1 MAISYI
7 FHRFGYH
14 ILWVFTGVRSCQV
27 SPIGMGEE
35 PSILTRMF
43 HEKSDR
49 VSTVP
54 FMEKNNQDILE
65 NLNAGVYAL
74 DDGTVSYVNR
84 ALLQM
89 LGYSEPA
96 DITGKNFLDLV
107 HPEDRPLFGVIAMES
122 KHDSGSS
129 QVPVFRMIKKDGS
142 FVWVSGHASEG
153 SEQKGT
159 NGIGCLVDIT
169 ALKNREALLSET
181 GENYRIVLNEIEDG
195 YLENDLAGNTLFCND
210 AVCRIY
216 GVTREW
222 LMGKNYR
229 ETTDKETADACF
241 QAFNRVYLTGIP
253 SKSFIFET
261 STKGGVRK
269 TLEYSISLK
278 KDAKGGPAGF
288 RSIVRDI
295 TDQKQAEA
303 DVMKHR
309 SRLRAIFR
317 SVKDAIITVDTDLR
331 VIEAN
336 QAAKTIC
343 GLETKQIIGKV
354 FTESPSRCDNACHE
368 VLLETLKRKSSIK
381 GYQVECGNP
390 QRPSQKSDLSCSPLM
405 DKKGQFMGAVL
416 VIRDIT
422 RLNELERELAERS
435 RFQKIIGKSRPMR
448 EIYKLMEDLA
458 DLETTVLIT
467 GDSGTGKELVAK
479 ALHNIGN
486 RAFKPFVTVNCS
498 ALAEN
503 LLESE
508 LFGHVKGAFTG
519 AVKDARGRFE
529 TANGGT
535 IHLDEIGDISPGIQ
549 LKLLRVLQEKEFER
563 VGDSVT
569 IKADVRIVA
578 STNKNLKQK
587 VLNGEFREDLYY
599 RLKVVEIQLPPLRRR
614 LEDVPLLVDHF
625 FQKFNKAFGKQVEI
639 LADEVLA
646 IFMGY
651 HWPGNVR
658 ELEHTIE
665 HAFVLCHDSTIRP
678 KHIPAEIRE
687 LSTPGIVSPKKT
699 PEKDRGHIEAMLK
712 QTDWNVAKSA
722 RLLGIGRRTLYRRI
736 AHYRLTRPSI

>member
-1 MAISYI
+1 M
-7 FHRFGYH
+7 H
-14 ILWVFTGVRSCQV
+14 
-27 SPIGMGEE
+27 MGKYDQ
-35 PSILTRMF
+35 S
-43 HEKSDR
+43 
-49 VSTVP
+49 V
-54 FMEKNNQDILE
+54 LE
-65 NLNAGVYAL
+65 NLTAGVYAL
-74 DDGTVSYVNR
+74 DGESVCYVNK

-89 LGYSEPA
+89 LGYGNFSELTGINIL
-96 DITGKNFLDLV
+96 DIV
-107 HPEDRPLFGVIAMES
+107 HPDDKLLLDNAAMEATPAAG
-122 KHDSGSS
+122 DRG
-129 QVPVFRMIKKDGS
+129 PIVFRLMKKDGS
-142 FVWVSGHASEG
+142 FVWVSGNPPGG
-153 SEQKGT
+153 SGQTGS
-159 NGIGCLVDIT
+159 NYIGCLIDIT
-169 ALKNREALLSET
+169 ALKNREAALSET
-181 GENYRIVLNEIEDG
+181 EENYRSALNDIEDG
-195 YLENDLAGNTLFCND
+195 YVENDLSGNTIFCND
-210 AVCRIY
+210 AVCRIF
-216 GVTREW
+216 GVSREW
-222 LMGKNYR
+222 LMGRNYR
-229 ETTDKETADACF
+229 ETADEETANACY

-261 STKGGVRK
+261 FTRGGLRK
-269 TLEYSISLK
+269 ILEYSISLK
-278 KDAKGGPAGF
+278 KDSKGEPAGF

-295 TDQKQAEA
+295 TDRKRAKA
-303 DVMKHR
+303 DAMEHR
-309 SRLRAIFR
+309 NRLRAIFR

-336 QAAKTIC
+336 QAAQAIC
-343 GLETKQIIGKV
+343 GLETKKIIGKV
-354 FTESPSRCDNACHE
+354 FTDVSSRCDNACHE

-405 DKKGQFMGAVL
+405 DKNGKFMGAVL

-467 GDSGTGKELVAK
+467 GDSGTGKELAAK

-529 TANGGT
+529 TADGGT
-535 IHLDEIGDISPGIQ
+535 IHLDEIGDISASIQ

-569 IKADVRIVA
+569 MRADVRIVA

-587 VLNGEFREDLYY
+587 VLQGEFREDLYY
-599 RLKVVEIQLPPLRRR
+599 RLKVVEIRLPPLRDR
-614 LEDVPLLVDHF
+614 LEDIPLLVDHF
-625 FQKFNKAFGKQVEI
+625 IQKFNQDFGKHIEK
-639 LADEVLA
+639 LGDEVLGV
-646 IFMGY
+646 FMGY
-651 HWPGNVR
+651 HWPGNIR

-665 HAFVLCHDSTIRP
+665 HAFVLCHGNTIHLQ
-678 KHIPAEIRE
+678 HIPTDIRD
-687 LSTPGIVSPKKT
+687 LPVSAKVSARKTPG
-699 PEKDRGHIEAMLK
+699 KDRGDIQAMLK

-736 AHYRLTRPSI
+736 SQYRLARPSR

>member
-1 MAISYI
+1 
-7 FHRFGYH
+7 
-14 ILWVFTGVRSCQV
+14 
-27 SPIGMGEE
+27 
-35 PSILTRMF
+35 
-43 HEKSDR
+43 
-49 VSTVP
+49 
-54 FMEKNNQDILE
+54 MEDNKQHALE
-65 NLNAGVYAL
+65 NLTAAIYVLDGGIIRYA
-74 DDGTVSYVNR
+74 NR

-89 LGYSEPA
+89 LGYSDPVE
-96 DITGKNFLDLV
+96 IVGKNILDIV
-107 HPEDRPLFGVIAMES
+107 HPDDRLLLDNTTMELNRTT
-122 KHDSGSS
+122 GNLG
-129 QVPVFRMIKKDGS
+129 PMVFRLTKRDGS
-142 FVWVSGHASEG
+142 FVWVSGHHPGGATQSDL
-153 SEQKGT
+153 S
-159 NGIGCLVDIT
+159 GIGCLIDVT
-169 ALKNREALLSET
+169 KLKNREAALSET
-181 GENYRIVLNEIEDG
+181 EENYRIVLDDIEDG
-195 YLENDLAGNTLFCND
+195 YLENDLSGNTIFCND
-210 AVCRIY
+210 AVCRIL

-222 LMGKNYR
+222 LMGRNYR
-229 ETTDKETADACF
+229 EATDEETANACY

-261 STKGGVRK
+261 FTRGGLRK
-269 TLEYSISLK
+269 ILEYSISLK
-278 KDAKGGPAGF
+278 KDSKGEPAGF

-295 TDQKQAEA
+295 TDQKRAMA
-303 DVMKHR
+303 DAMAHR

-336 QAAKTIC
+336 QAAQTIC
-343 GLETKQIIGKV
+343 GLETKHIIGKV
-354 FTESPSRCDNACHE
+354 FTSVSNQCDNACHE
-368 VLLETLKRKSSIK
+368 VLLETLKRKSSVK

-405 DKKGQFMGAVL
+405 DKNGKFMGAVL

-435 RFQKIIGKSRPMR
+435 RFQKIIGKSRRMR

-467 GDSGTGKELVAK
+467 GDSGTGKELVAR

-486 RAFKPFVTVNCS
+486 RAFKPFVAVNCS

-535 IHLDEIGDISPGIQ
+535 IHLDEIGDISARIQ

-563 VGDSVT
+563 VGDSLT
-569 IKADVRIVA
+569 MRADVRIVA

-587 VLNGEFREDLYY
+587 VLSGEFREDLYY
-599 RLKVVEIQLPPLRRR
+599 RLKVVEIQLPPLRDR
-614 LEDVPLLVDHF
+614 LGDVPLLVDHF
-625 FQKFNKAFGKQVEI
+625 IQKFNKTFGKQIEK
-639 LADEVLA
+639 LGDEVLGV
-646 IFMGY
+646 FMGY
-651 HWPGNVR
+651 HWPGNIR

-665 HAFVLCHDSTIRP
+665 HAFVLCHDNTIHLR
-678 KHIPAEIRE
+678 HIPTEVRE
-687 LSTPGIVSPKKT
+687 LSTARKGPARKA
-699 PEKDRGHIEAMLK
+699 PEKDRTDIEAILK

-736 AHYRLTRPSI
+736 AQYRLVRPSR

>member
-1 MAISYI
+1 
-7 FHRFGYH
+7 
-14 ILWVFTGVRSCQV
+14 
-27 SPIGMGEE
+27 
-35 PSILTRMF
+35 
-43 HEKSDR
+43 
-49 VSTVP
+49 
-54 FMEKNNQDILE
+54 MEKNDQGMLE

-74 DDGTVSYVNR
+74 DDNIVCYANR

-89 LGYSEPA
+89 LGYDNPSEL
-96 DITGKNFLDLV
+96 TGKNILDIV
-107 HPEDRPLFGVIAMES
+107 HPDDKLLFGNGVLKSTQAAGNREPM
-122 KHDSGSS
+122 
-129 QVPVFRMIKKDGS
+129 VLRLTKKDGS
-142 FVWVSGHASEG
+142 FVWVSGHHPGGQVQVG
-153 SEQKGT
+153 SKGF
-159 NGIGCLVDIT
+159 GCLIDIT
-169 ALKNREALLSET
+169 ALKNREAILSET
-181 GENYRIVLNEIEDG
+181 EENYRIVLNDIEDG
-195 YLENDLAGNTLFCND
+195 YVENDLSGNTIFCND
-210 AVCRIY
+210 AVCRIL
-216 GVTREW
+216 GVSREW
-222 LMGKNYR
+222 LIGRNYR
-229 ETTDKETADACF
+229 EATDEETANACY

-261 STKGGVRK
+261 FTRGGLRK
-269 TLEYSISLK
+269 ILEYSISLK
-278 KDAKGGPAGF
+278 RDSKGDPAGF

-295 TDQKQAEA
+295 TDRKRAKA
-303 DVMKHR
+303 DAMEHR
-309 SRLRAIFR
+309 NRLRAIFR

-336 QAAKTIC
+336 QAAQTIC
-343 GLETKQIIGKV
+343 GLETKQIIGKI
-354 FTESPSRCDNACHE
+354 FTDVSNRCDNACHE

-405 DKKGQFMGAVL
+405 DKNGKFMGAVL

-448 EIYKLMEDLA
+448 ELYKLMEDLA

-508 LFGHVKGAFTG
+508 LFGHIKGAFTG

-529 TANGGT
+529 TAEGGT
-535 IHLDEIGDISPGIQ
+535 IHLDEIGDISARIQ

-563 VGDSVT
+563 VGDSAT
-569 IKADVRIVA
+569 MRADVRIVA

-587 VLNGEFREDLYY
+587 VIDGEFREDLYY
-599 RLKVVEIQLPPLRRR
+599 RLKVVEIQLPPLRDR

-625 FQKFNKAFGKQVEI
+625 IQKFNKVFGKQVKK
-639 LADEVLA
+639 LDDEVLGV
-646 IFMGY
+646 FMAY
-651 HWPGNVR
+651 PWPGNIR

-665 HAFVLCHDSTIRP
+665 HAFVLCHDNAIHLR
-678 KHIPAEIRE
+678 HIPTDIRE
-687 LSTPGIVSPKKT
+687 LHMSGKVSARRA
-699 PEKDRGHIEAMLK
+699 PEKDRGDIEAILK

-736 AHYRLTRPSI
+736 SQYRLVRPSR

>member
-1 MAISYI
+1 M
-7 FHRFGYH
+7 
-14 ILWVFTGVRSCQV
+14 L
-27 SPIGMGEE
+27 M
-35 PSILTRMF
+35 
-43 HEKSDR
+43 EKS
-49 VSTVP
+49 
-54 FMEKNNQDILE
+54 EKSVLE

-74 DDGTVSYVNR
+74 DGNIVCYANR

-89 LGYSEPA
+89 LGYDNPSEFR
-96 DITGKNFLDLV
+96 GKNILDVV
-107 HPEDRPLFGVIAMES
+107 HPEDKLLFGNGVLASTQTAGKREPIVLRLA
-122 KHDSGSS
+122 
-129 QVPVFRMIKKDGS
+129 KKDGS
-142 FVWVSGHASEG
+142 FVWVSGHHPGGQARVG
-153 SEQKGT
+153 SKGF
-159 NGIGCLVDIT
+159 GCLIDIT
-169 ALKNREALLSET
+169 ALKNREAALSET
-181 GENYRIVLNEIEDG
+181 EENHRIVLNEIEDG
-195 YLENDLAGNTLFCND
+195 YVENDLSGNVIFCND
-210 AVCRIY
+210 AVCKIL
-216 GVTREW
+216 GVSREW
-222 LMGKNYR
+222 LMGRNYR
-229 ETTDKETADACF
+229 ETTDEETANACY

-261 STKGGVRK
+261 FTRGGLRK
-269 TLEYSISLK
+269 ILEYSISLK
-278 KDAKGGPAGF
+278 KDSKGDPSGF

-295 TDQKQAEA
+295 TDRKRAKA
-303 DVMKHR
+303 DAMENR
-309 SRLRAIFR
+309 NRLRAIFR

-336 QAAKTIC
+336 QAAHTIC
-343 GLETKQIIGKV
+343 GLETKQIIGKI
-354 FTESPSRCDNACHE
+354 FTHVSNRCDNACHE

-390 QRPSQKSDLSCSPLM
+390 QRPSQKSDLSCSPLL
-405 DKKGQFMGAVL
+405 DKNGKFMGAVL

-435 RFQKIIGKSRPMR
+435 QFQKIIGKSRPMR
-448 EIYKLMEDLA
+448 ELYKLMEDLA

-508 LFGHVKGAFTG
+508 LFGHEKGAFTG

-529 TANGGT
+529 TAEGGT
-535 IHLDEIGDISPGIQ
+535 IHLDEIGDISARIQ

-563 VGDSVT
+563 VGDSAT
-569 IKADVRIVA
+569 MSADVRIVA

-587 VLNGEFREDLYY
+587 VMKGEFREDLYY
-599 RLKVVEIQLPPLRRR
+599 RLKVVEIQLSPLRDR

-625 FQKFNKAFGKQVEI
+625 IQKFNKVFGKQVEK
-639 LADEVLA
+639 LDDEVLGV
-646 IFMGY
+646 FMAY
-651 HWPGNVR
+651 QWPGNIR

-665 HAFVLCHDSTIRP
+665 HAFVLCHDNIIHLR
-678 KHIPAEIRE
+678 HIPTDIRE
-687 LSTPGIVSPKKT
+687 VSLPGKASVRRM
-699 PEKDRGHIEAMLK
+699 PEQDRGDIEAILK

-736 AHYRLTRPSI
+736 SQYRLVRPAR

>member
-1 MAISYI
+1 MMTSMEDNK
-7 FHRFGYH
+7 
-14 ILWVFTGVRSCQV
+14 Q
-27 SPIGMGEE
+27 
-35 PSILTRMF
+35 
-43 HEKSDR
+43 R
-49 VSTVP
+49 V
-54 FMEKNNQDILE
+54 LE
-65 NLNAGVYAL
+65 NLTAGVYAL
-74 DDGTVSYVNR
+74 DGDTVCYVNR
-84 ALLQM
+84 TLVQM

-96 DITGKNFLDLV
+96 DITGKKILDMV
-107 HPEDRPLFGVIAMES
+107 YPDDRPLLGVTARES
-122 KHDSGSS
+122 NQASGSR
-129 QVPVFRMIKKDGS
+129 QALTFRMIKKDGS
-142 FVWVSGHASEG
+142 FVWVSGYFTG
-153 SEQKGT
+153 GPEQT
-159 NGIGCLVDIT
+159 DANGIGCLVDVT
-169 ALKNREALLSET
+169 ELKDREAALSET
-181 GENYRIVLNEIEDG
+181 GENYRIVLNDIEDG

-216 GVTREW
+216 GVSREW

-229 ETTDKETADACF
+229 ETTDEETANACY

-261 STKGGVRK
+261 STRGGVRK
-269 TLEYSISLK
+269 ILEYSISLK
-278 KDAKGGPAGF
+278 KDSKGAPVGF

-295 TDQKQAEA
+295 TDQKRAEA
-303 DVMKHR
+303 DVLKHR
-309 SRLRAIFR
+309 SRLRAIFQ

-336 QAAKTIC
+336 QAAHTIC

-354 FTESPSRCDNACHE
+354 FTEVSSRCDNACHE

-405 DKKGQFMGAVL
+405 DKNGKFMGAVL

-422 RLNELERELAERS
+422 RLNELEKELAERS
-435 RFQKIIGKSRPMR
+435 RFQKIIGKSRRMR

-479 ALHNIGN
+479 ALHNIGH
-486 RAFKPFVTVNCS
+486 RAFEPFVTVNCS

-529 TANGGT
+529 TADGGT
-535 IHLDEIGDISPGIQ
+535 IHLDEIGDISARIQ

-578 STNKNLKQK
+578 STNRNLKQK
-587 VLNGEFREDLYY
+587 VMDGEFREDLYY
-599 RLKVVEIQLPPLRRR
+599 RLKVVEIQLPPLRDR

-625 FQKFNKAFGKQVEI
+625 IQRFNKTFNKQIEK
-639 LADEVLA
+639 LSDEVLGV
-646 IFMGY
+646 FMGY
-651 HWPGNVR
+651 HWPGNIR

-665 HAFVLCHDSTIRP
+665 HAFVLCHDNTIHLR
-678 KHIPAEIRE
+678 HIPADIRE
-687 LSTPGIVSPKKT
+687 QSTVRKLSAKKA
-699 PEKDRGHIEAMLK
+699 PEKDRTDIEAILQ

-736 AHYRLTRPSI
+736 ADYRLTRPLP

>member
-1 MAISYI
+1 
-7 FHRFGYH
+7 
-14 ILWVFTGVRSCQV
+14 
-27 SPIGMGEE
+27 
-35 PSILTRMF
+35 
-43 HEKSDR
+43 
-49 VSTVP
+49 
-54 FMEKNNQDILE
+54 MEKNDQSLLE
-65 NLNAGVYAL
+65 NLNTGVYAL
-74 DDGTVSYVNR
+74 DGDIVCYANR

-89 LGYSEPA
+89 LGYDNPSEL
-96 DITGKNFLDLV
+96 TGKSISDIV
-107 HPEDRPLFGVIAMES
+107 HPDDKLLFVNGVPES
-122 KHDSGSS
+122 TQASGNREPM
-129 QVPVFRMIKKDGS
+129 VLRLTKKDGS
-142 FVWVSGHASEG
+142 FVWVSGYHPGGQVQVG
-153 SEQKGT
+153 SKDF
-159 NGIGCLVDIT
+159 GCLIDIT
-169 ALKNREALLSET
+169 ALKNREAALSET
-181 GENYRIVLNEIEDG
+181 EENYRIVLNDIEDG
-195 YLENDLAGNTLFCND
+195 YVENDLSGNTIFCND
-210 AVCRIY
+210 AVCRIL
-216 GVTREW
+216 GVSREW
-222 LMGKNYR
+222 LMGRNYR
-229 ETTDKETADACF
+229 ETTDEETANACF

-261 STKGGVRK
+261 FTRGGLQK
-269 TLEYSISLK
+269 ILEYSISLK
-278 KDAKGGPAGF
+278 KDSKGDPAGF

-295 TDQKQAEA
+295 TDRKQAKA
-303 DVMKHR
+303 DAMEHR
-309 SRLRAIFR
+309 NRLRAIFR

-336 QAAKTIC
+336 QAAQTIC
-343 GLETKQIIGKV
+343 GLDTKQIIGKI
-354 FTESPSRCDNACHE
+354 FTDVSNRCDNACHE

-405 DKKGQFMGAVL
+405 DKNGKFMGAVL

-448 EIYKLMEDLA
+448 ELYKLMEDLA

-498 ALAEN
+498 ALAES

-508 LFGHVKGAFTG
+508 LFGHIKGAFTG

-529 TANGGT
+529 TAEGGT
-535 IHLDEIGDISPGIQ
+535 IHLDEIGDISARIQ

-563 VGDSVT
+563 VGDSAT
-569 IKADVRIVA
+569 MKADVRIVA

-587 VLNGEFREDLYY
+587 VMNGEFREDLYY
-599 RLKVVEIQLPPLRRR
+599 RLKVVEIQLPPLRDR

-625 FQKFNKAFGKQVEI
+625 IQKFNKVFGKQVVK
-639 LADEVLA
+639 LDDKALGV
-646 IFMGY
+646 FMEY
-651 HWPGNVR
+651 HWPGNIR

-665 HAFVLCHDSTIRP
+665 HAFVLCHDNAIRLR
-678 KHIPAEIRE
+678 HIPADIRE
-687 LSTPGIVSPKKT
+687 LSVPGKVSVRRA
-699 PEKDRGHIEAMLK
+699 PEMDRGDIEAILK

-736 AHYRLTRPSI
+736 SQYRLVRPSR

>member
-1 MAISYI
+1 M
-7 FHRFGYH
+7 
-14 ILWVFTGVRSCQV
+14 L
-27 SPIGMGEE
+27 
-35 PSILTRMF
+35 
-43 HEKSDR
+43 
-49 VSTVP
+49 
-54 FMEKNNQDILE
+54 FMEDKDQRTLD
-65 NLNAGVYAL
+65 NLTAGVYAL
-74 DDGTVSYVNR
+74 DGGIICYANR
-84 ALLQM
+84 WLLQL
-89 LGYSEPA
+89 LGY
-96 DITGKNFLDLV
+96 GDLWQLAGQKFIDMV
-107 HPEDRPLFGVIAMES
+107 HPDDRPLVDVAGMALPPA
-122 KHDSGSS
+122 DGSS
-129 QVPVFRMIKKDGS
+129 KALVFRLARKDGS
-142 FVWVSGHASEG
+142 FVWVSGHHPGKREPGESSG
-153 SEQKGT
+153 L
-159 NGIGCLVDIT
+159 GCLMDIT
-169 ALKNREALLSET
+169 ELKKKEALLSEA
-181 GENYRIVLNEIEDG
+181 GENYRIVLNDIEDG
-195 YLENDLAGNTLFCND
+195 YLENDLSGNTLFCND

-216 GVTREW
+216 GVSREW

-229 ETTDKETADACF
+229 ETTDEETAKACY

-261 STKGGVRK
+261 STRAGLRK
-269 TLEYSISLK
+269 ILEYSISLK
-278 KDAKGGPAGF
+278 KDSKGTALGF

-295 TDQKQAEA
+295 TDRKRAEA
-303 DVMKHR
+303 DVVKHR

-336 QAAKTIC
+336 QAAQTIC

-354 FTESPSRCDNACHE
+354 FTEVPSRCDHACHE

-405 DKKGQFMGAVL
+405 DKNGKFMGAVL
-416 VIRDIT
+416 VIRDVT

-435 RFQKIIGKSRPMR
+435 RFQKIIGKSRQMR

-519 AVKDARGRFE
+519 AVKDAQGRFE
-529 TANGGT
+529 TAQGGT
-535 IHLDEIGDISPGIQ
+535 IHLDEIGDISPRIQ
-549 LKLLRVLQEKEFER
+549 LKLLRVLQEKEFEK

-569 IKADVRIVA
+569 IRADVRIVA

-587 VLNGEFREDLYY
+587 VMQGEFREDLYY
-599 RLKVVEIQLPPLRRR
+599 RLKVVEIRLPPLRDR

-625 FQKFNKAFGKQVEI
+625 FQKFNRIFNKRIEK
-639 LADEVLA
+639 LADEVLGV
-646 IFMGY
+646 FMGY
-651 HWPGNVR
+651 HWPGNIR

-665 HAFVLCHDSTIRP
+665 HAFVLCRENTIYLR
-678 KHIPAEIRE
+678 HIPAEIRE
-687 LSTPGIVSPKKT
+687 LSLPGVASARKP
-699 PEKDRGHIEAMLK
+699 PETDRTDIEAMLK
-712 QTDWNVAKSA
+712 QTDWNVAKAA
-722 RLLGIGRRTLYRRI
+722 RLLGMGRRTLYRRI
-736 AHYRLTRPSI
+736 SDYNLTRPSR